1 LLSTHLLGF
10 PSFRPP
16 LPPPAPD
23 AATIPAQSG
32 DPRRSSGLG
41 WSSSSSG
48 GGPQRHQRLSRQSN
62 VGRTGVRLR
71 PALAAP
77 PVHPTNK
84 RGLRR
89 RCTTEILF
97 LYAYKTIAENPR
109 RLTRVTPD
117 PEAVPIMFIALQ
129 TWNTSS
135 IYYLGNSLHMKKGQP
150 FMDPSQEVSICR
162 NLHLGVCPEHICIGG
177 DGYI

>member
-89 RCTTEILF
+89 RCTTEVHTLF
-97 LYAYKTIAENPR
+97 PVGRRWCSCSNQIPPPRSQVRFKFAFHQSDDKYSCLVDGGDQGVELVHAYNLLAQR
-109 RLTRVTPD
+109 HTRVLMATMMTKQAD
-117 PEAVPIMFIALQ
+117 FYFRHTV
-129 TWNTSS
+129 
-135 IYYLGNSLHMKKGQP
+135 G
-150 FMDPSQEVSICR
+150 
-162 NLHLGVCPEHICIGG
+162 
-177 DGYI
+177 

>member
-1 LLSTHLLGF
+1 MHDGGAHA
-10 PSFRPP
+10 
-16 LPPPAPD
+16 LPC
-23 AATIPAQSG
+23 G
-32 DPRRSSGLG
+32 
-41 WSSSSSG
+41 
-48 GGPQRHQRLSRQSN
+48 
-62 VGRTGVRLR
+62 
-71 PALAAP
+71 
-77 PVHPTNK
+77 
-84 RGLRR
+84 
-89 RCTTEILF
+89 TTILF